1 MDAPDSYSFH
11 IELWHT
17 PEDKLV
23 FCEAASRTG
32 GAGVSGVMLEL
43 FEVNLNKAIVQA
55 QCQEPITSPL
65 PDNYL
70 HQNIPDRSVGWI
82 VVFPRPGKI
91 KTIPKSCPLG
101 YVLDYEPTQRTNFT
115 SIEHCTDAL
124 GSFIIEGKTEEVIR
138 KNIEKAVDW
147 FSNAVIWDE

>member
-1 MDAPDSYSFH
+1 VGLF
-11 IELWHT
+11 HT

-32 GAGVSGVMLEL
+32 GAGVSTVMLEL

-70 HQNIPDRSVGWI
+70 NQATPERSVGWI
-82 VVFPRPGKI
+82 VIFPKPGVI
-91 KTIPKSCPLG
+91 KTIPKSCPLP
-101 YVLDYEPTQRTNFT
+101 YVIDYEPTQRTSFKE
-115 SIEHCTDAL
+115 IEHCTDAL
-124 GSFIIEGKTEEVIR
+124 GSFIVEGSTEEVIR
-138 KNIEKAVDW
+138 KNIEKTVEW
-147 FSNAVIWDE
+147 FLSSVVWSE